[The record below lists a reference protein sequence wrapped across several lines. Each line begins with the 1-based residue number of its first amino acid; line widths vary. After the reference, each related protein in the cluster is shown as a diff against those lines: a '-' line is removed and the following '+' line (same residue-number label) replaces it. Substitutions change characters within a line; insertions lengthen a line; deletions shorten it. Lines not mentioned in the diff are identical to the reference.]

1 MSVEHVSE
9 TKLGSSAYYQA
20 FSYRFVI
27 VVSLMR
33 QQCTSSK
40 IRRTTA
46 GDGQIKLPSSCRY
59 ILNLFMSFMLLPG

>member
-9 TKLGSSAYYQA
+9 TKSGTDAYYWT

-27 VVSLMR
+27 VVSWMR

-46 GDGQIKLPSSCRY
+46 GDGQIKLPSGCRY
-59 ILNLFMSFMLLPG
+59 ILDLFMSFMLLPG